1 MTPRATFGDFI
12 CAAHWHLDPA
22 ATLHGPPSFRGSAE
36 EVNQSLLRVI
46 NVMCSYVE
54 EMTAAFPHQRQRPHS
69 TLTAWPR
76 AAVEVRE
83 ALASA
88 AGFLHTE
95 GAVSRWP
102 AVPAFSPLA
111 RRLDAVAESLITGR
125 DLLQSHFGMDRNG
138 GRQHRSE
145 WALIITSPMVMRALL
160 AEFATLSRTIARHGV
175 NVALAGRP
183 RQESAGAWRALNA
196 ACQWLWVLNASVQ
209 AAHQREPSSVADDEL
224 LRSIPANVAPPRCL
238 PDGSESVTAI
248 CEGTI
253 TTAERLRHLAWHA
266 SERPRWSSA
275 MSVTSMY
282 QVAAANTV
290 TSHNSEVLLRALAA
304 RTRHP
309 GFGQISA
316 HLSAAAD
323 AARRTRAA
331 WLGTAHALDDVNT
344 DVEGRVSRA
353 AAETRDLAL
362 WTGRLSYANPDWT
375 LASGPAQIARTPESL
390 ASDPE
395 QVPPMIA
402 AVHQVS
408 ATLTRLAHVE
418 LEQIRAAAQAGRI
431 LVTTRS
437 LPSEFDIPRPFARA
451 PQARVERLLSYH
463 REAAYTSRQIT
474 AAIEPAAE
482 ATSAPSRVL
491 TTAAAAIGRGPLSVH
506 EKDKVPNGSS
516 GATPDRDAD
525 DRPRPVE
532 RTLCQLGVDRPDV
545 LRRGA
550 EIDRAGSRLIIDA
563 ANELA
568 PGRRRQSTAGFN
580 RSADAAEVVNHAP
593 PRAIHAQPHYFASPA
608 DRNANRQSPEYQA
621 MPSW

>member
-12 CAAHWHLDPA
+12 RAAHWHLDPA
-22 ATLHGPPSFRGSAE
+22 TTIHGPPGFRGSLE
-36 EVNQSLLRVI
+36 EVSRSLLRVI
-46 NVMCSYVE
+46 NVMRSYVE
-54 EMTAAFPHQRQRPHS
+54 EMTVAFPRQRQRPHS
-69 TLTAWPR
+69 ALPAWPR

-83 ALASA
+83 ALVNA
-88 AGFLHTE
+88 AGFLNTQ

-102 AVPAFSPLA
+102 AVPAVSPLA

-125 DLLQSHFGMDRNG
+125 DLLQSHFGMDRNA

-145 WALIITSPMVMRALL
+145 WALITTSPMVVRALL

-175 NVALAGRP
+175 NVALVGRP
-183 RQESAGAWRALNA
+183 GRQESAEAWRALNA
-196 ACQWLWVLNASVQ
+196 ACQWLWVLNASIQ
-209 AAHQREPSSVADDEL
+209 AAHRQEPSSVAEGEL
-224 LRSIPANVAPPRCL
+224 LRSIPANIAPPRCL

-253 TTAERLRHLAWHA
+253 TTAERLRHLDWHA
-266 SERPRWSSA
+266 SERARWSSA
-275 MSVTSMY
+275 MSITSMY

-304 RTRHP
+304 RTTHP

-331 WLGTAHALDDVNT
+331 WLGTAHALDDVHT
-344 DVEGRVSRA
+344 DADGRISRA

-390 ASDPE
+390 APGPE
-395 QVPPMIA
+395 QVPPVIA
-402 AVHQVS
+402 AAHQVS
-408 ATLTRLAHVE
+408 ATLTRLARVE
-418 LEQIRAAAQAGRI
+418 LEQIHVAAQAGRI
-431 LVTTRS
+431 LVPTRS

-451 PQARVERLLSYH
+451 LPAHVERLLSHY
-463 REAAYTSRQIT
+463 REAAYASRRIT

-482 ATSAPSRVL
+482 ATRAPSRTL
-491 TTAAAAIGRGPLSVH
+491 TAAAAALGRDPLGVH
-506 EKDKVPNGSS
+506 EKDKMPNDFA
-516 GATPDRDAD
+516 GAAPDLDAD
-525 DRPRPVE
+525 DRPGPVE
-532 RTLCQLGVDRPDV
+532 RTLRQLGVDRPDV

-550 EIDRAGSRLIIDA
+550 EIDQAGSRLIIDA

-568 PGRRRQSTAGFN
+568 PRHRRRSAAVLK
-580 RSADAAEVVNHAP
+580 RSAGAAEAVNHALASGDLRAAALLRQPARPEREP
-593 PRAIHAQPHYFASPA
+593 PE
-608 DRNANRQSPEYQA
+608 PE
-621 MPSW
+621 P

>member
-12 CAAHWHLDPA
+12 GAADWHLDPA
-22 ATLHGPPSFRGSAE
+22 TTIHGPPGFRGSAE
-36 EVNQSLLRVI
+36 EVSRSLLRVI
-46 NVMCSYVE
+46 NVMRSYVE
-54 EMTAAFPHQRQRPHS
+54 EMTAAFPRQRQRPHS
-69 TLTAWPR
+69 TMPAWPR

-83 ALASA
+83 ALTSA
-88 AGFLHTE
+88 AGFLNTQ

-102 AVPAFSPLA
+102 AVPALSPLA
-111 RRLDAVAESLITGR
+111 RRLDAVAESLITGH
-125 DLLQSHFGMDRNG
+125 DLLQSHFGMDRKG

-145 WALIITSPMVMRALL
+145 WALIITSPVVMRALL

-175 NVALAGRP
+175 NVALVGPPGR
-183 RQESAGAWRALNA
+183 QDSAEPWRALNA
-196 ACQWLWVLNASVQ
+196 ACQWLWVLNASIQ
-209 AAHQREPSSVADDEL
+209 AAHQREPSSVADGEL

-253 TTAERLRHLAWHA
+253 TTAERLRHLAWDTA
-266 SERPRWSSA
+266 ERARWSSA
-275 MSVTSMY
+275 ISVTSMY

-304 RTRHP
+304 RTMYP

-316 HLSAAAD
+316 HLCAAAD

-344 DVEGRVSRA
+344 DADGRVSRA

-362 WTGRLSYANPDWT
+362 WTGRLSYANPGWT

-390 ASDPE
+390 AAGPE
-395 QVPPMIA
+395 QVPPVIA

-408 ATLTRLAHVE
+408 ATLTRLARVE
-418 LEQIRAAAQAGRI
+418 LEQIRVAAEAGRI
-431 LVTTRS
+431 LVPTRS
-437 LPSEFDIPRPFARA
+437 LPGEFDIPRPFARA
-451 PQARVERLLSYH
+451 LQAHVDRLLSHY
-463 REAAYTSRQIT
+463 REAAYASRQIT

-482 ATSAPSRVL
+482 AARAPSRTL
-491 TTAAAAIGRGPLSVH
+491 TSAATALGHRHVGAH
-506 EKDKVPNGSS
+506 EKDKVPNDFA
-516 GATPDRDAD
+516 GAAPDLDAD
-525 DRPRPVE
+525 DRPGPVE
-532 RTLCQLGVDRPDV
+532 RTLRQLGVDRPDV

-550 EIDRAGSRLIIDA
+550 EIDQAGSRLIIDA

-568 PGRRRQSTAGFN
+568 PQHRPRSAAVLN
-580 RSADAAEVVNHAP
+580 RSAGAAEVVNHALASGD
-593 PRAIHAQPHYFASPA
+593 PRAAALLRRPGRLEREP
-608 DRNANRQSPEYQA
+608 PE
-621 MPSW
+621 PEP

>member
-1 MTPRATFGDFI
+1 MTSRATFGDFI
-12 CAAHWHLDPA
+12 RAAHWHLDPA
-22 ATLHGPPSFRGSAE
+22 TTIHGPPGFRGSAE
-36 EVNQSLLRVI
+36 EVSRSLLRVI
-46 NVMCSYVE
+46 IVMRRYVE
-54 EMTAAFPHQRQRPHS
+54 DMTVALPRQRQRPHS
-69 TLTAWPR
+69 ALPAWPR
-76 AAVEVRE
+76 AAVPARG

-88 AGFLHTE
+88 AGFLNTQ

-102 AVPAFSPLA
+102 AVPAVSPLA
-111 RRLDAVAESLITGR
+111 RRLDAAAESLITGH
-125 DLLQSHFGMDRNG
+125 DLLQTHFGMDRDG

-145 WALIITSPMVMRALL
+145 WALIITSPIVIRALL
-160 AEFATLSRTIARHGV
+160 AEFATLSCTIARQGANIALVGPHG
-175 NVALAGRP
+175 
-183 RQESAGAWRALNA
+183 RQDSAEAWRALNA
-196 ACQWLWVLNASVQ
+196 ACQWLWVLNASIQ
-209 AAHQREPSSVADDEL
+209 AAHHREPLSVADGEL
-224 LRSIPANVAPPRCL
+224 LRSIPANVAPPRRL
-238 PDGSESVTAI
+238 PDGSESVTAT

-253 TTAERLRHLAWHA
+253 TTAERLRHLAWDA
-266 SERPRWSSA
+266 AERARWSSA

-304 RTRHP
+304 RTTHP
-309 GFGQISA
+309 GLGQISA

-344 DVEGRVSRA
+344 DAEGRVSRV

-390 ASDPE
+390 APDPE
-395 QVPPMIA
+395 QVPPVIA

-408 ATLTRLAHVE
+408 ATLTRLARVE

-431 LVTTRS
+431 LVPTRS

-451 PQARVERLLSYH
+451 PQAHVERLLSHY
-463 REAAYTSRQIT
+463 REAAYASRQIT

-482 ATSAPSRVL
+482 ATRAPSRTL
-491 TTAAAAIGRGPLSVH
+491 TAAAAALSHGHLGAH
-506 EKDKVPNGSS
+506 EKDKVPNGHA
-516 GATPDRDAD
+516 GAAPDLDAD
-525 DRPRPVE
+525 DRPGPVE
-532 RTLCQLGVDRPDV
+532 RTLRQLGVDRPDV

-550 EIDRAGSRLIIDA
+550 EIDQAGSRLIIDA

-568 PGRRRQSTAGFN
+568 PGRRRQSAAVLS
-580 RSADAAEVVNHAP
+580 RSAGAAQVVNHALASGDLRAAALLRRPGRPEREP
-593 PRAIHAQPHYFASPA
+593 PE
-608 DRNANRQSPEYQA
+608 PE
-621 MPSW
+621 P

>member
-12 CAAHWHLDPA
+12 RAAHWHLDPE
-22 ATLHGPPSFRGSAE
+22 TTIHGPPSFRGSGE
-36 EVNQSLLRVI
+36 EISRSLLRVI
-46 NVMCSYVE
+46 NVMGSYVE
-54 EMTAAFPHQRQRPHS
+54 EMTAAFPRQRRRRLHS
-69 TLTAWPR
+69 ALPAWPH

-88 AGFLHTE
+88 AGFLNAQ

-102 AVPAFSPLA
+102 AVPALSPLA

-125 DLLQSHFGMDRNG
+125 DLLQSHFGMDPNG

-145 WALIITSPMVMRALL
+145 WALIITSPMATRALL
-160 AEFATLSRTIARHGV
+160 AEFATLSRAIARHGV
-175 NVALAGRP
+175 NVALVGRP
-183 RQESAGAWRALNA
+183 SRQDSAEAWRALNA
-196 ACQWLWVLNASVQ
+196 ACQWLWVLNASIQ
-209 AAHQREPSSVADDEL
+209 AAHQREPSSVADGEL

-266 SERPRWSSA
+266 AERARWSSA

-304 RTRHP
+304 RTTHP
-309 GFGQISA
+309 RFGQISA

-323 AARRTRAA
+323 AATRTRAA
-331 WLGTAHALDDVNT
+331 WLGTAHALDNFNT
-344 DVEGRVSRA
+344 DAEGRVSRA

-390 ASDPE
+390 APDPE
-395 QVPPMIA
+395 QVPPVIA
-402 AVHQVS
+402 AAHQVS
-408 ATLTRLAHVE
+408 ATLTRLARVE
-418 LEQIRAAAQAGRI
+418 LEQIHAAAQAGRI
-431 LVTTRS
+431 LVPTRS

-451 PQARVERLLSYH
+451 LPTHVDRLLSHY
-463 REAAYTSRQIT
+463 REAAYASRQVT
-474 AAIEPAAE
+474 AAIAPAAE
-482 ATSAPSRVL
+482 ATRAPSRTL
-491 TTAAAAIGRGPLSVH
+491 AAAAAAVGQSYIGTH
-506 EKDKVPNGSS
+506 EKDMVPNDSP
-516 GATPDRDAD
+516 GAAPGLDVD
-525 DRPRPVE
+525 DRPGPVE
-532 RTLCQLGVDRPDV
+532 RTLRQLGVDRPDV

-550 EIDRAGSRLIIDA
+550 EIDRAGTRLIIDA

-568 PGRRRQSTAGFN
+568 PRQRRQSAAVFNKSAGT
-580 RSADAAEVVNHAP
+580 AEVVNHALASGDSRAAALLRRPSRPEREP
-593 PRAIHAQPHYFASPA
+593 PE
-608 DRNANRQSPEYQA
+608 PE
-621 MPSW
+621 P